1 MTGIRA
7 GADDPLQEA
16 QQEVERCRQA
26 GDRPGLAR
34 ALIRLSALLRN
45 AGRLPEA
52 VAAGEEAVSIF
63 RELHSDAELAWA
75 LQNVAARYSEAGQHD
90 KSVTAARERCDIL
103 RRLGDRSTL
112 AEALITLSA
121 YLQHT
126 AAYAQAVA
134 AAGEG
139 VSIYRELA
147 DEPGLAWG
155 LENLANR
162 YSAAGLHEQSVVAG
176 RECCDIHRRRGDRPE
191 LARTLI
197 VLSSYESHA
206 AAYAQAVATAEEG
219 VSIYRELADE
229 PDLAWG
235 LENLANRYSAAGLHE
250 QSVVAGREC
259 CDIHRRRG
267 DRPDLARTLVV
278 LSSYLRHLRSFAEA
292 IDTAID
298 GTGFY
303 RELRSDPGEAWALQN
318 LNSCYA
324 AAPWLRVKRAQVSA
338 PDHEGLQ
345 AALAESQV
353 RAVGG
358 VQRDESGTARAEVYA
373 TVERL
378 DAVRARGL
386 TVDVV
391 DDNTQYWLDRQKEVG
406 RGNRFADGTAPSGL
420 GVPGGTGLGDLYLNV
435 EEVDTAVRNLAAT
448 HGDLCRLIELPERT
462 ASEAHRVSHA
472 LRLGG
477 GADHSRPTVLLL
489 GGQHAREWGGC
500 EILVN
505 LAADLLQAYRG
516 GTGLRYGGREISP
529 VEVRTVMERL
539 HLLVFPMVNPDGRHH
554 SQYRKG
560 DWRKNR
566 NPAYGVPE
574 VSGVDLNRNY
584 DFLFDLGKHWAPSSE
599 GGEVLG
605 ATSADPN
612 EYEVYQGPRPFSE
625 AETLNVKWLLD
636 THPRVRWQ
644 VDVHSYTQVFGYNWN
659 NDDNQITDPGMNFRN
674 PAYDGK
680 RGVTRTF
687 HPDRPLEAV
696 YREYIPAADL
706 GIVQSLTQT
715 FTDGLRAVRGT
726 AYQPEQGV
734 VTYVTAGT
742 VDDYA
747 YARHLV
753 DPGREKVHG
762 FFVEFSTEYVPT
774 WTEMTEVIRDV
785 SSGLFSFCHRAALEA
800 GHIATVTRDPDWM
813 DVFGVGGDGLA
824 RVAWWHGRWN
834 DWQPI
839 AGHTFVP
846 HTPIT
851 ALSRDPDWMDIFAVG
866 ADGVAR
872 VAWWN
877 GGWNAWQ
884 PIYARTFAP
893 GTVIAAQSR
902 NSDQMDLFAI
912 GTDGL
917 VHNAWWHGNWND
929 WQPIGTQRFTTGAQ
943 VTTLTRDPDWMDVF
957 AVGDDGR
964 VYVAWWHGE
973 WNDWQPIYSR
983 TFAPGTAVAGQSRN
997 SDQMDLFA
1005 VGTDGL
1011 VYNAW
1016 WHGNW
1021 NDWQPIG
1028 TRRFTT
1034 GTRLATLT
1042 RDPDWMDV
1050 FAVGEDGRVYVAWWH
1065 GEWNDWQPIG
1075 TRTFAPNTPIA
1086 AQSRNS
1092 DQMDLFAMGTDGLVY
1107 NAWWHGRWND
1117 WQSIGSMG

>member
-1 MTGIRA
+1 M
-7 GADDPLQEA
+7 QEA
-16 QQEVERCRQA
+16 QQEVERYRQA
-26 GDRPGLAR
+26 GDRPNLAR
-34 ALIRLSALLRN
+34 ALVRLSALLRN

-52 VAAGEEAVSIF
+52 ISAGEEAVSIF
-63 RELHSDAELAWA
+63 RELHSEAELAWA
-75 LQNVAARYSEAGQHD
+75 LQNLAARYSEAGQHD
-90 KSVTAARERCDIL
+90 RSVTAARERCDIL
-103 RRLGDRSTL
+103 RRLDDRPTL

-121 YLQHT
+121 YLQHSRAFDEAVAAAEEGVAIYRESGNEPGLAWALENLANRCSAAGQHEKSVAAGQECVDIHRRRGDRPNLART
-126 AAYAQAVA
+126 LIILSAYQYHAAAYAQAVA
-134 AAGEG
+134 AAEEG
-139 VSIYRELA
+139 VAIYRESGN
-147 DEPGLAWG
+147 EPGLAWA

-162 YSAAGLHEQSVVAG
+162 YSAAGQHEKSVAAG
-176 RECCDIHRRRGDRPE
+176 RECCDIHRRRGE
-191 LARTLI
+191 L
-197 VLSSYESHA
+197 
-206 AAYAQAVATAEEG
+206 
-219 VSIYRELADE
+219 
-229 PDLAWG
+229 
-235 LENLANRYSAAGLHE
+235 
-250 QSVVAGREC
+250 
-259 CDIHRRRG
+259 
-267 DRPDLARTLVV
+267 PDLARSLVV

-303 RELRSDPGEAWALQN
+303 RELRNDSGEAWALEN

-338 PDHEGLQ
+338 PDFD
-345 AALAESQV
+345 ALRSALTEAQV

-358 VQRDESGTARAEVYA
+358 IQRDESGTVRAEVYA

-378 DAVRARGL
+378 DAIRARGL
-386 TVDVV
+386 TADVV

-435 EEVDTAVRNLAAT
+435 DEVDTAVRNLAAT
-448 HGDLCRLIELPERT
+448 YGDLCRLIELPERT

-472 LRLGG
+472 LRLGT
-477 GADHSRPTVLLL
+477 GAEHSRPTVLLL

-505 LAADLLQAYRG
+505 LAADLLQAYRT

-529 VEVRTVMERL
+529 VEVRTVLERL

-584 DFLFDLGKHWAPSSE
+584 DFLFDLGKYWAPVTE
-599 GGEVLG
+599 DGEAPLY
-605 ATSADPN
+605 TSADPN

-644 VDVHSYTQVFGYNWN
+644 VDVHSYTQVFGHNWN
-659 NDDNQITDPGMNFRN
+659 DDDNQTTNPDMNFRN

-680 RGVTRTF
+680 RGVTRKS
-687 HPDRPLEAV
+687 HLGRPLEAA
-696 YREYIPAADL
+696 YQEYITATDL
-706 GIVQSLTQT
+706 GIVRSLTQT
-715 FTDGLRAVRGT
+715 FTDALRAVRGK
-726 AYQPEQGV
+726 AYAPEQGV
-734 VTYVTAGT
+734 ATYVTAGT

-785 SSGLFSFCHRAALEA
+785 SSGLFAFCHQAALEA
-800 GHIATVTRDPDWM
+800 GRIATVTRDPDWM

-824 RVAWWHGRWN
+824 RVAWWHGQWN

-851 ALSRDPDWMDIFAVG
+851 ALSRDPDWMDIFAIG

-884 PIYARTFAP
+884 PIYSRTFAP
-893 GTVIAAQSR
+893 GTTIAGQSR
-902 NSDQMDLFAI
+902 NSDQMDLFAV

-917 VHNAWWHGNWND
+917 VYNAWWHGNWND
-929 WQPIGTQRFTTGAQ
+929 WQPIGTRRFTAGAQ

-983 TFAPGTAVAGQSRN
+983 TFAPGTTIAGQSRN

-1011 VYNAW
+1011 VHNAW

-1028 TRRFTT
+1028 TKRFTT
-1034 GTRLATLT
+1034 GTPLTTLT

-1050 FAVGEDGRVYVAWWH
+1050 FAVGDDGRVYVAWWH

-1092 DQMDLFAMGTDGLVY
+1092 DQMDLFAIGTDGRVY
-1107 NAWWHGRWND
+1107 NAWWHGSWHD
-1117 WQSIGSMG
+1117 WQPIGSVGIGVGIG